1 MPAAK
6 AYILS
11 AARLLPLAGGTVVI
25 PPTSGGGTGDPGG
38 GDPGGGVGDRN
49 SMLVGAATTNLS
61 GSDFEGLNAVAGPW
75 TVRRSYENAAV
86 GFPFTTWA
94 ASRAGIDVGK
104 RASVWSCK
112 PDLAGLAAG
121 SYDAQIKAFVA
132 SIPDTHV
139 AFLSVWHEVDGKIRK
154 GTTDPAGAVIT
165 KSAWLA
171 AAQRFFAAVKSVGK
185 PHVYTT
191 MILEAWSGQSPKA
204 GTTFA
209 DLWPG
214 DGLVDVFG
222 VDGYSNTGTGA
233 GLWGPAVDFARSKG
247 VAWGIAEVGCATT
260 PDTAW
265 MQAQADY
272 AGATA
277 AGGGR
282 SKAAYFCWF
291 SNATGGVLPTPGTDP
306 AMQAKA
312 KSISQTYY
320 TDVNA
325 YLL

>member
-6 AYILS
+6 LYVLRGG
-11 AARLLPLAGGTVVI
+11 RLLPLAGGPAII
-25 PPTSGGGTGDPGG
+25 PPTSGGTGTPGG
-38 GDPGGGVGDRN
+38 GDPGTGNRN
-49 SMLVGAATTNLS
+49 TMLVGAAGTSLS
-61 GSDFEGLNAVAGPW
+61 GSDFPALDAAAGPF
-75 TVRRSYENAAV
+75 TVRRSYDTNLPAT
-86 GFPFTTWA
+86 FA
-94 ASRAGIDVGK
+94 ASVAGIDVGK

-112 PDLAGLAAG
+112 PDLAALAAG
-121 SYDAQIKAFVA
+121 TLDNAIRAFVQ

-139 AFLSVWHEVDGKIRK
+139 AWLTVWHEPDGKIRK
-154 GTTDPAGAVIT
+154 GQIT
-165 KSAWLA
+165 LA
-171 AAQRFFAAVKSVGK
+171 AYLPAFRRFCQVVKSVGK

-191 MILEAWSGQSPKA
+191 QILEAWSGQTPKA
-204 GTTFA
+204 GSTYA

-214 DGLVDVFG
+214 DGYVDTFG
-222 VDGYSNTGTGA
+222 VDGYSNTGSGA
-233 GLWGPAVDFARSKG
+233 GLWGPAVNFARSKG
-247 VAWGIAEVGCATT
+247 IPWGIAEVGCATT

-272 AGATA
+272 AGSTA

-282 SKAAYFCWF
+282 TRAAYFCWF

-312 KSISQTYY
+312 KSISQAYY
-320 TDVNA
+320 TDVNS